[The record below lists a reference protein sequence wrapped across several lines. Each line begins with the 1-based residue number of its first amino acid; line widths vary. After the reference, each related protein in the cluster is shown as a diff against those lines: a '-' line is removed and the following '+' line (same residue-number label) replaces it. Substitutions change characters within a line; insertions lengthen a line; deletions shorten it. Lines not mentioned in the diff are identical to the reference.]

1 MSSLN
6 ALQIS
11 DADLVLKVTTK
22 KLLSV
27 HDIGS
32 CIIPLL
38 QNVGAD
44 ASVEMVSLSSV
55 LTKQGSKNNPNNRGT
70 VDMEL
75 GLKPLTYVMDGPSLF
90 SMLPHDI
97 SMWVIAVVKPEDTK
111 SSVCDPPKI
120 FTPNH

>member
-1 MSSLN
+1 M
-6 ALQIS
+6 QIS

-32 CIIPLL
+32 CTIPLL

-44 ASVEMVSLSSV
+44 GGVETVSLNSV

-70 VDMEL
+70 VNLEVGM
-75 GLKPLTYVMDGPSLF
+75 KPLTYVMDGPSLF

-97 SMWVIAVVKPEDTK
+97 SMWVIAVVKPEDTTQ
-111 SSVCDPPKI
+111 SVCVPLKI
-120 FTPNH
+120 SNPNQ